1 MHFNISLDHGRQLG
15 KTISQMTQLIANA
28 KVSATGTGSAAMKK
42 LMPSSTPKSSFSST
56 YAEPAQEAIT
66 TNEESHQGLEKRF
79 TNLKSSLVDKYHSS
93 KQ

>member
-1 MHFNISLDHGRQLG
+1 MG

-42 LMPSSTPKSSFSST
+42 LMSTSTQRSSPSSSAS
-56 YAEPAQEAIT
+56 YAEPAKEAIT
-66 TNEESHQGLEKRF
+66 TNDESHQRLEKRF